1 MVSAVILGVAWAP
14 RICAQYTNRSSVL
27 DSAGA
32 RSSQGAVTNLSAAAQ
47 PGGITVSTNSSYVH
61 QAGFLHTFLLQGSLD
76 TDHDGLPDE
85 LDQDNDADG
94 LSDTA
99 ETGGSAF
106 GPATPT
112 LVNVLDTDGDGQADG
127 WEAAAGTDPTDPA
140 ARLELVSINNGPAGV
155 AWRARG
161 NHQKT
166 YVVRAGP
173 DLRHFSGSV
182 LFSNTVAGGS
192 APWYAVTSTV
202 AETGATN
209 IRFYAVEV
217 LP

>member
-1 MVSAVILGVAWAP
+1 MVSAVILGVASAP
-14 RICAQYTNRSSVL
+14 RISAQYTNRSSVL

-32 RSSQGAVTNLSAAAQ
+32 RSSQGGFAHISAVGQ
-47 PGGITVSTNSSYVH
+47 PGIAVSAGSNILH
-61 QAGFLHTFLLQGSLD
+61 QAGFLNTFLMQGSLD

-85 LDQDNDADG
+85 VDQDNDADG
-94 LSDTA
+94 LADTV
-99 ETGGSAF
+99 ELGGTAF

-112 LVNVLDTDGDGQADG
+112 LVNVRDTDGDGLADG
-127 WEAAAGTDPTDPA
+127 SEASAGTDPTDPA
-140 ARLELVSINNGPAGV
+140 SQLELVAISNSPAGV

-166 YVVRAGP
+166 YVVRAGSDP
-173 DLRHFSGSV
+173 GQAYGSV

-192 APWYAVTSTV
+192 APWYAVTSAV
-202 AETGATN
+202 AEAGTTN